1 MRSERAAVRS
11 GRAAVFLD
19 RDGTIIAD
27 RHYLRDPAGVE
38 LLPGASWAL
47 AQLNRAGIPV
57 VVVTNQSGIGRGYFT
72 RADYDRVADRLAQLL
87 AADGAHI
94 DASYMCPHAPD
105 KDEPCACRKPG
116 VLLYEQAIAD
126 LGLDG
131 AASFFVGDMW
141 RDIAPARAFGGRGI
155 LVATE
160 KTPRE
165 ERERAA
171 REAET
176 AWSLTDA
183 TARIIEALG
192 IRGTSS

>member
-1 MRSERAAVRS
+1 MTPPRAT
-11 GRAAVFLD
+11 GRTSVPAVFLD

-38 LLPGASWAL
+38 LLPGAAWAL
-47 AQLNRAGIPV
+47 AQLNRADIPV

-72 RADYDRVADRLAQLL
+72 RVDYDRVVSRLAELL
-87 AADGAHI
+87 AADGARI

-105 KDEPCACRKPG
+105 RDDPCACRKPG
-116 VLLYEQAIAD
+116 MLLYEQAIAD
-126 LGLDG
+126 HGLDG
-131 AASFFVGDMW
+131 AASFFIGDMW

-155 LVATE
+155 LIPTE

-171 REAET
+171 REAEI
-176 AWSLTDA
+176 APSLTDA
-183 TARIIEALG
+183 TARVIAALG
-192 IRGTSS
+192 SRGASA